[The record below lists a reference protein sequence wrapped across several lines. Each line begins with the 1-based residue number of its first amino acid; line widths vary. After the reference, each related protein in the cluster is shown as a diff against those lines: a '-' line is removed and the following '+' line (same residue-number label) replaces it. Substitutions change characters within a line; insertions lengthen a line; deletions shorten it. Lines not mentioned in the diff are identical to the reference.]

1 MENPY
6 TFDPAHPRV
15 VLNVQR
21 NNKVYLGTAAI
32 YGWSLYAYSRRYL
45 RIDGNGV
52 AAAAFAAFSL
62 PAAYAYARFFF
73 SDAETEAAQMNNA
86 REGVEE

>member
-6 TFDPAHPRV
+6 KFDAVNHRV
-15 VLNVQR
+15 VTNMSTNQ
-21 NNKVYLGTAAI
+21 NKVYMGTAAI

-45 RIDGNGV
+45 RLDGNGV

-62 PAAYAYARFFF
+62 PAAYAYSRFIF
-73 SDAETEAAQMNNA
+73 SDPESEAAAMNN
-86 REGVEE
+86 